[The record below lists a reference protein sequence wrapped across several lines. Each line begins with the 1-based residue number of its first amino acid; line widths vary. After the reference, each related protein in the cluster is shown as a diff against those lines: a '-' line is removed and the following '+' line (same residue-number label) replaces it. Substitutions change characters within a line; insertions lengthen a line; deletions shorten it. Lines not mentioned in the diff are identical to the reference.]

1 MGDLTIFTP
10 PSMHAPSAHPGQA
23 PENAAH
29 GSSLVP
35 ADSELHEFLEDRLS
49 DAKRYAKAGNHQYH
63 PKIRVPLDFI
73 DSIGKVDA
81 HPNHRANVAATLHHI
96 IGSTEVAAC
105 AVFGP
110 LFAGALDRGG
120 FSDLAVIVREKVEQT
135 TQQLKAEQPL
145 SSEV

>member
-29 GSSLVP
+29 GSSP
-35 ADSELHEFLEDRLS
+35 APVDSELHEFLEDGLF
-49 DAKRYAKAGNHQYH
+49 DAKRYAKAGEHQYH

-73 DSIGKVDA
+73 DSIGKVDT

-96 IGSTEVAAC
+96 IGSTGLAAC
-105 AVFGP
+105 DVFGP
-110 LFAGALDRGG
+110 LFARALDRGG
-120 FSDLAVIVREKVEQT
+120 FSDLAVIVRERVKQT
-135 TQQLKAEQPL
+135 T
-145 SSEV
+145 SSSKLGSL